1 MKFGN
6 VLGVHENP
14 GLSHVTHKSMADL
27 EPPIV
32 AVACVVDSS
41 TKLAVEWNRIL
52 AEYISPLFKRFT
64 ELYPG
69 YQV

>member
-1 MKFGN
+1 
-6 VLGVHENP
+6 
-14 GLSHVTHKSMADL
+14 MADL
-27 EPPIV
+27 DPPIV

-41 TKLAVEWNRIL
+41 TKLGAEWQRIL
-52 AEYISPLFKRFT
+52 AEYISPLFKRFA